1 MEYVSIK
8 KGVNYI
14 ETTAVVRP
22 WPYLLRRP
30 CFLRYII
37 VGNKGVCRFIVQS
50 IIMVQRADNCS
61 NFNIIDALLDRN
73 LFHLVEDIFVRLD
86 SQSLTN
92 AENSSNHWSQ
102 FIQLSGKLY
111 RKKMATI
118 SSWLFIDA
126 AVEKNGN
133 GKTGSGKMNKNSNRH
148 SIFIRTVSS

>member
-14 ETTAVVRP
+14 ETTAVVRL
-22 WPYLLRRP
+22 WP

-61 NFNIIDALLDRN
+61 NFNIIDALIDKN

-86 SQSLTN
+86 SQSLTD
-92 AENSSNHWSQ
+92 AENPL
-102 FIQLSGKLY
+102 LS
-111 RKKMATI
+111 T
-118 SSWLFIDA
+118 
-126 AVEKNGN
+126 
-133 GKTGSGKMNKNSNRH
+133 
-148 SIFIRTVSS
+148 

>member
-1 MEYVSIK
+1 
-8 KGVNYI
+8 
-14 ETTAVVRP
+14 
-22 WPYLLRRP
+22 
-30 CFLRYII
+30 
-37 VGNKGVCRFIVQS
+37 
-50 IIMVQRADNCS
+50 MVQRADNCS

-102 FIQLSGKLY
+102 FIQLSGRLY

-126 AVEKNGN
+126 AVEKTGN

-148 SIFIRTVSS
+148 SIFIRTVSSLRMLSALLSWLKPVLWDIWTEQLKVNKFQNELMKSYFGRNDEF

>member
-8 KGVNYI
+8 KVVNYI
-14 ETTAVVRP
+14 KTTAVVRL

-50 IIMVQRADNCS
+50 IIMVQHADNCS
-61 NFNIIDALLDRN
+61 NFNIIDALLDKN

-102 FIQLSGKLY
+102 FIQLSGRLY

-118 SSWLFIDA
+118 SSWLFIKPEPEV
-126 AVEKNGN
+126 AVLNRKSAVVS
-133 GKTGSGKMNKNSNRH
+133 KKSNRH